1 MRYGFRSMQVSPPT
15 TLARTCQLQRAPR
28 REGVIRRGLPAS
40 IAPSRSRQT
49 DRQTDT
55 HTHTHTHTH
64 TYAHARARGI
74 TQTSQPQTH
83 ARTPGPPEFSISSSS
98 KLLLLSP
105 PPLSARFPGP
115 PELRCLPSLKAR
127 PVRPLSDAEI
137 LHRSPPPPFLVPVGT
152 SACPREAG
160 IY

>member
-28 REGVIRRGLPAS
+28 REGVIRWGLPAFT
-40 IAPSRSRQT
+40 APLDQDRQT
-49 DRQTDT
+49 DRQ
-55 HTHTHTHTH
+55 THTH

-74 TQTSQPQTH
+74 IQTSQPQTH

-152 SACPREAG
+152 SACSREAG